1 MQKKYSV
8 SETTKVE
15 REKIANDALGISTL
29 DATEPTKETKA
40 LVNQYILG
48 NMEISDVLQKTINRY
63 KTVNAWWIMKI
74 RDNYLY
80 DDIPVLKNILDI
92 KDEELL
98 NKAESNI
105 THIKLLK

>member
-29 DATEPTKETKA
+29 DAAEPTKE

-63 KTVNAWWIMKI
+63 KAVNAWWIMKI
-74 RDNYLY
+74 RNNYLY
-80 DDIPVLKNILDI
+80 NDIPVLKNILGI

-105 THIKLLK
+105 TYIKLLK

>member
-29 DATEPTKETKA
+29 DAAEPTNETKE

-48 NMEISDVLQKTINRY
+48 NMEIPDILEKTINRY
-63 KTVNAWWIMKI
+63 KTAN
-74 RDNYLY
+74 
-80 DDIPVLKNILDI
+80 
-92 KDEELL
+92 
-98 NKAESNI
+98 S
-105 THIKLLK
+105 